1 MNGERQNKP
10 LRSLPQAPNSI
21 QKGIPLKLLL
31 NREAIECLAQNILC
45 VHKAFPADE
54 FCQHALDGLE
64 PLELMQRAQHIAKS
78 LQRFLPGN
86 YAEAVSIL
94 VESFTPAETE
104 VGSLGL
110 AGDEQADLSVHGG
123 LSKAVYALPSE
134 HLTWWQAQRQTQGA
148 TMFVEELAPGYLGE
162 NLSLQGLLEEHIFIG
177 DSLDFGDVVL
187 RVTQPREP
195 CGKFNAVMGYTHA
208 AKDMVQ
214 SGRCGFYLAVDRPGR
229 LQAGARFEVISGPQ
243 SISVAQALKH
253 KAWKH
258 LR

>member
-1 MNGERQNKP
+1 MTGLQGTCVR
-10 LRSLPQAPNSI
+10 SI
-21 QKGIPLKLLL
+21 QVGQVQPLMVGGRKLMS
-31 NREAIECLAQNILC
+31 AIGKTPVQG
-45 VHKAFPADE
+45 P
-54 FCQHALDGLE
+54 
-64 PLELMQRAQHIAKS
+64 
-78 LQRFLPGN
+78 
-86 YAEAVSIL
+86 VS
-94 VESFTPAETE
+94 

-134 HLTWWQAQRQTQGA
+134 HLTWWQAQRQMQGA